1 MTRTELRGRGAIAAV
16 ICLVASAALAN
27 PPAQSPRPEARPG
40 ASARPAVMVVSVSDF
55 APVSSERPEKRPR
68 GLATDLQVEKVVFR
82 SQPAPEAT
90 IGRKGALCGD
100 PALKGKTIPPILSKV
115 KGCGLEEGVSLV
127 SVAGVALSQPASVD
141 CATASALKTWVETGV
156 KPALEGTGGGVAALQ
171 VAGSYTCR
179 GRNNQKGARVSEH
192 GRGRAV
198 DISAILLADGTAI
211 TVENGWGSKRYGKV
225 LASMRR
231 SACGPFNTVL
241 GPGSDRHHHDHLHLD
256 TARGR
261 GPYCR

>member
-1 MTRTELRGRGAIAAV
+1 MSAPRFKRAGVALAFCLAATT
-16 ICLVASAALAN
+16 ALAN
-27 PPAQSPRPEARPG
+27 PPAQSPRPAARPG
-40 ASARPAVMVVSVSDF
+40 LAVEAVVMVAAASAF
-55 APVSSERPEKRPR
+55 APAASARPEKRPR
-68 GLATDLQVEKVVFR
+68 GLATEPQVENVVFR

-115 KGCGLEEGVSLV
+115 KGCGLDEGVSLV

-141 CATASALKTWVETGV
+141 CATALALKTWVETGV

-179 GRNNQKGARVSEH
+179 GRNNQRGAKVSEH